1 MMLCVK
7 MIEKLFANTVYVK
20 VFSNRFELKHIE
32 SGKSEIAVSNESFA
46 TERLLVGTFS
56 IAENVLKR
64 AMKQLHQNRWFSPSP
79 IVVIQPM
86 EKVEKG
92 LSEVEERVLLELAA
106 GAGARRVIV
115 WEGHELSD
123 EEVTKKAGR
132 APIDSATRW

>member
-32 SGKSEIAVSNESFA
+32 SGKFEIAVSDESFA

-64 AMKQLHQNRWFSPSP
+64 AMKQLHQNLL
-79 IVVIQPM
+79 
-86 EKVEKG
+86 G
-92 LSEVEERVLLELAA
+92 LML
-106 GAGARRVIV
+106 
-115 WEGHELSD
+115 
-123 EEVTKKAGR
+123 T
-132 APIDSATRW
+132 T

>member
-1 MMLCVK
+1 

-32 SGKSEIAVSNESFA
+32 SGKFEVAVSNESFA
-46 TERLLVGTFS
+46 TDRLLVGKFS
-56 IAENVLKR
+56 VAENVLQG
-64 AMKQLHQNRWFSPSP
+64 AMKQLHQNRWLSPSP
-79 IVVIQPM
+79 IVVIHPM

-115 WEGHELSD
+115 WEGYELSD

-132 APIDSATRW
+132 A